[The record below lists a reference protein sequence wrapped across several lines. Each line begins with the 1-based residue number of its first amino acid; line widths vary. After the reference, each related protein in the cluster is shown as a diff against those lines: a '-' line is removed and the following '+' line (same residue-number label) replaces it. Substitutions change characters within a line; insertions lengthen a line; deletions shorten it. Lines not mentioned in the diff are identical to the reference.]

1 MALTLVFTLCACG
14 KNGESDMDDNEEH
27 AKNNIDDYKAGDY
40 ITFGSY
46 EQDGNISN
54 GKEDVEWIILDV
66 KGDKAL
72 VISKYVLD
80 AQAYNAEYGDTTWE
94 TCTLRQWLNNDF
106 IYSAFSAEEQEKIQ
120 TTVVVAEDSQRYGTD
135 AGNDTQDKIFLLSF
149 SEAEKY
155 FDSDEARECKATEY
169 AIDEGC
175 WVNDYADYYGN
186 CDGWWLRSPGVGQFI
201 AAYVE
206 CDGCLSEGSMDGV
219 GGLVGD
225 DAYGVRPAMWI
236 ELN

>member
-1 MALTLVFTLCACG
+1 M
-14 KNGESDMDDNEEH
+14 
-27 AKNNIDDYKAGDY
+27 
-40 ITFGSY
+40 
-46 EQDGNISN
+46 
-54 GKEDVEWIILDV
+54 
-66 KGDKAL
+66 
-72 VISKYVLD
+72 
-80 AQAYNAEYGDTTWE
+80 
-94 TCTLRQWLNNDF
+94 
-106 IYSAFSAEEQEKIQ
+106 
-120 TTVVVAEDSQRYGTD
+120 AEDSQRYGTD

-186 CDGWWLRSPGVGQFI
+186 CDGWWLRSPGAGQFI
-201 AAYVE
+201 AACVE

-219 GGLVGD
+219 GDHVGY

-236 ELN
+236 ELD